1 MIIQH
6 QLLRLILYIISG
18 KYVCHISNIFIYFSH
33 FDYIIY
39 FVIFFKHVK
48 NNHFHVKNNTL
59 TYPVILSNIQKYR
72 HGIENSTS
80 WRYFICL
87 YIKKQ
92 IYTEQ
97 MFIACYSHYPTIF
110 FHNPF
115 YALQSISM
123 FYIIPLSCLKL
134 TI

>member
-92 IYTEQ
+92 IHTEQ
-97 MFIACYSHYPTIF
+97 MFAT
-110 FHNPF
+110 
-115 YALQSISM
+115 
-123 FYIIPLSCLKL
+123 
-134 TI
+134 